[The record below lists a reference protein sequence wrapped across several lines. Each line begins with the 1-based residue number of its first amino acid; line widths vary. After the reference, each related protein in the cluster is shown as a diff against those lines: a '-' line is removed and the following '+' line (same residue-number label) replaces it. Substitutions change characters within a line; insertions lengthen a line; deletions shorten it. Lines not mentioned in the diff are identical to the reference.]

1 MLPRLG
7 LNHLALISALAE
19 TGGVSAAAARLG
31 ITQSAASHRL
41 REAERRT
48 GSILVTRAPSGVSL
62 TPEGERLRAFADR
75 VLPELARL
83 EQDIATSAGGP
94 QRLVRLGQATY
105 SRWHWW
111 PAFVDRL
118 KQTEPDLTVDLAG
131 AATTRPLGA
140 LQDGLAD
147 VSTIYGRPSTLK
159 RFRWVRLATDPLV
172 AVMAPDH
179 PLAALDH
186 VDTTMLGETR
196 VYTYPFATEPGFEWE
211 LMLGQPTEPLR
222 NLAPMPSPEAVIDLV
237 RAGFGISYLS
247 RWAIEPELA
256 DGTLVARPATPDGFG
271 LDWFAVTRAD
281 EPEDGP
287 AARLVRALV
296 AWQGGRGAGLSTLSF
311 DGG

>member
-48 GSILVTRAPSGVSL
+48 GSILVTRTPSGATL

-75 VLPELARL
+75 VLPDLARL
-83 EQDIATSAGGP
+83 EQEIATSAGGP
-94 QRLVRLGQATY
+94 RRLVRLGQATY

-111 PAFVDRL
+111 PAFLDHL
-118 KQTEPDLTVDLAG
+118 KRREPDLAVDLSG
-131 AATTRPLGA
+131 AATARPLGA

-172 AVMAPDH
+172 AVMAPGH
-179 PLAALDH
+179 PLAALDY

-237 RAGFGISYLS
+237 RAGFGISFLS

-256 DGTLVARPATPDGFG
+256 DGTLIARPAAAGGFG

-296 AWQGGRGAGLSTLSF
+296 AWQGGRGAGLATLGF
-311 DGG
+311 EGG